1 MRVSLKPA
9 CPDCGKRNLWINY
22 IFRRRCPNCKAEFY
36 ITKYS
41 MLSCFLVFAVFIAT
55 PIWVII
61 EDSFCSFSYISSL
74 VIILFSSIIAIAIS
88 PFALRFKSK
97 KTGKEISPPPKPTL
111 LQNYQSQTGM
121 IALFMSYI
129 IFLFFIMSR
138 YFKLFLPD
146 YLMEPYPLFTK
157 LVLWLVPATMD
168 LAFATALV
176 VALGY
181 FLFGAI
187 LLKTSTKR
195 KLFSSG
201 IRLFSSSYKFILF
214 ITAFTLAGLLM
225 PLIPY
230 CLNLSGKDGHSA
242 IEISNKILFILL
254 FAIPILWWLIRK
266 KINSNYSIS
275 LLNKK
280 LILFAI
286 INPLFIISLI
296 LGELFIIRKVAQTV
310 LIRYGDLGPQIIR
323 FIAGNKLIYG
333 ILSLYVILCIYFIF
347 FLKECHKKRKFP
359 DRIKFSLYINS
370 FSILILTLVVVVLT
384 ASFTDFLSM
393 FINGC
398 AYCRIHDS
406 WCQEKY
412 SGINWLTFGIVVT
425 VPILIFILSKK
436 TKHRNMC
443 KWIYLISILL
453 FSIFYFPV
461 NKTIQPPIIRMGFI
475 NKQGKLIIAPKFIN
489 FYNDTFFKSGLC
501 NVYFRR
507 YSLWRLA
514 GFINKKGK
522 WVISPKFELAY
533 PFSEGFS
540 HVVVAD
546 KYFKYKD
553 GFIDLK
559 GKYLKK
565 PKCFKARSFSNGMA
579 LIEME
584 IYKNEVRD
592 LEYGYINK
600 KGKYVLQNLYFADQ
614 DFSEGL
620 VKVMAKANL
629 KGEAKIAE
637 TSKKIES
644 TNEES
649 MFYDEKSLFGKE
661 TFAYN
666 MFTFIDKSGKFAIL
680 HKNKNPMLFLEAGKF
695 SEGLAWV
702 KVNIGGKLTSSGS
715 NSIFEN
721 NKKNSKIGF
730 INKSGKFIIKP
741 QFKSAKDFKE
751 GMAPVKLRRSWG
763 FVNSKGQIVV
773 KFKYA
778 EVYDFSGGLAR
789 VHSKGRYGFID
800 KSGKEVIP
808 IIYEGAGNFSEGLA
822 AVEKNGLWGFID
834 KTGKFIIK
842 PQFHYARRF
851 SEGLAAVDVKMK
863 Y

>member
-22 IFRRRCPNCKAEFY
+22 IFRRRCPNCKVKFV

-61 EDSFCSFSYISSL
+61 EDGFCSFSYISSL

-111 LQNYQSQTGM
+111 LQNYQNQTGM

-146 YLMEPYPLFTK
+146 YLMEPYPMFTK

-168 LAFATALV
+168 LAFATALI

-201 IRLFSSSYKFILF
+201 IRLFSNSYRYILF
-214 ITAFTLAGLLM
+214 ITAFVLAGLLM

-286 INPLFIISLI
+286 INPLFIIFLI
-296 LGELFIIRKVAQTV
+296 LGELFIIRKVAQPV
-310 LIRYGDLGPQIIR
+310 LVRYKDLGSEIIR
-323 FIAGNKLIYG
+323 FIAGNNLVYG
-333 ILSLYVILCIYFIF
+333 LLSLCIIFCIYFIF
-347 FLKECHKKRKFP
+347 FVKRCNKKRKFP
-359 DRIKFSLYINS
+359 DRIQFCLYVNS
-370 FSILILTLVVVVLT
+370 FSILILTSIIAILT
-384 ASFTDFLSM
+384 ASLTNFLSM

-412 SGINWLTFGIVVT
+412 SAINWLTFGIVVT
-425 VPILIFILSKK
+425 VTILIFILSKK
-436 TKHRNMC
+436 TKYRSKC
-443 KWIYLISILL
+443 KWIYLISIV
-453 FSIFYFPV
+453 IFAIYYFPV
-461 NKTIQPPIIRMGFI
+461 NKTIHPPVIRMGFI
-475 NKQGKLIIAPKFIN
+475 NKQGTLIIAPKFIK
-489 FYNDTFFKSGLC
+489 FYNDTLFKSGLC
-501 NVYFRR
+501 NVYFTR
-507 YSLWRLA
+507 YSLWQLA
-514 GFINKKGK
+514 GFINKKGE
-522 WVISPKFELAY
+522 WEISPKFQLAY

-540 HVVVAD
+540 HVVVTD
-546 KYFKYKD
+546 KDFKYKD

-559 GKYLKK
+559 GKYFKK
-565 PKCFKARSFSNGMA
+565 PKYDGAHSFFDGMA
-579 LIEME
+579 FVKIETW
-584 IYKNEVRD
+584 KQ
-592 LEYGYINK
+592 EYGYINK
-600 KGKYVLQNLYFADQ
+600 KGKHVIQNLYFADQ

-620 VKVMAKANL
+620 VRVMAKANL
-629 KGEAKIAE
+629 KGEAKITE
-637 TSKKIES
+637 TPKKIES
-644 TNEES
+644 ANEES
-649 MFYDEKSLFGKE
+649 MFYDEKQTLNAFE
-661 TFAYN
+661 HR
-666 MFTFIDKSGKFAIL
+666 MVTFIDKSGKFAIL
-680 HKNKNPMLFLEAGKF
+680 NKNKNPMLFLKAGNF

-702 KVNIGGKLTSSGS
+702 KVNVGGKLTRSG
-715 NSIFEN
+715 NDSIFED

-730 INKSGKFIIKP
+730 INKSGDFIIKP
-741 QFKSAKDFKE
+741 QFHYAKDFKE
-751 GMAPVKLRRSWG
+751 GMAPVKLRGLWG
-763 FVNSKGQIVV
+763 FVNRKGQIVV

-778 EVYDFSGGLAR
+778 DVYDFSEGLAR
-789 VHSKGRYGFID
+789 VRSNGKCGFID

-808 IIYEGAGNFSEGLA
+808 LIFNGAGDFHEGLA
-822 AVEKNGLWGFID
+822 PAIKNGLWGFID
-834 KTGKFIIK
+834 KTGKFVIK
-842 PQFHYARRF
+842 PQFYYARRF
-851 SEGLAAVDVKMK
+851 SEGMAAVDVKME